1 MNAMKNITM
10 TAALAGIAFSASAS
24 VVPFTETF
32 STGTSNWTSG
42 DNSDLNW
49 FSFGALDG
57 SSFASSTL
65 DLNTAGPFGLTLLR
79 GQANT
84 NASNGAFVGDYL
96 SSGINR
102 LEFDFRHSAGQDLN
116 IALRVST
123 PMNFPGFA
131 VELNESVASGEWV
144 TLSFDLFFGNPLI
157 TFEGPPSPEAFAS
170 VMENVGNLQISA
182 NRPEGL
188 STPLFA
194 NFDVDNVRIV
204 PAPSSLA
211 MLGFGGLVA
220 TRRRR

>member
-1 MNAMKNITM
+1 MNPMNLIPL
-10 TAALAGIAFSASAS
+10 TATVAGLSMSAAAS

-32 STGTSNWTSG
+32 SNDVSNWTAG
-42 DNSDLNW
+42 SDAPLT
-49 FSFGALDG
+49 FVESGALDG
-57 SSFASSTL
+57 SSYATGSA

-79 GQANT
+79 GEAST
-84 NASNGAFVGDYL
+84 NASDGAFVGNYL
-96 SSGINR
+96 TGGINR
-102 LEFDFRHSAGQDLN
+102 LEFDFRHDAGQDLN

-157 TFEGPPSPEAFAS
+157 TFEGPPSPMAFNG

-182 NRPEGL
+182 NRPDGL
-188 STPLFA
+188 STPLNI
-194 NFDVDNVRIV
+194 NFDLDNVRIV
-204 PAPSSLA
+204 PAPSALA
-211 MLGFGGLVA
+211 MLGLGGLVA